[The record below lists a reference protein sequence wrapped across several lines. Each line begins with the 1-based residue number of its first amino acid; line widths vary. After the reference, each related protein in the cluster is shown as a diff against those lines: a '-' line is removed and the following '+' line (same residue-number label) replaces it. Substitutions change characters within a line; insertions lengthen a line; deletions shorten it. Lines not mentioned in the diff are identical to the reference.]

1 MIGVLAC
8 CQPWAY
14 QRCLAHH
21 PSPGRPAPL
30 CSPLLGRPCTLAPRS
45 NPPAAL
51 APGKWGEVSRDIRRV
66 LDRFRQVSR
75 VCTACWQGL
84 GAPDCGCSSQ
94 RVCALHGTGLSPAAC
109 TVLRLHPLVCA
120 CLRTECPQPLPALP
134 SAGESDGWG
143 ERARQRRGRRGRR
156 PQREVFEQQVR
167 LGWSISTIRLD

>member
-1 MIGVLAC
+1 MPA
-8 CQPWAY
+8 CQPRCCALGSLRAATPAWAD
-14 QRCLAHH
+14 QRRFAD
-21 PSPGRPAPL
+21 PL
-30 CSPLLGRPCTLAPRS
+30 CPPVHAMIAPRS

-75 VCTACWQGL
+75 LCTPVSRFWRSSQQVL
-84 GAPDCGCSSQ
+84 GAPQHSCS
-94 RVCALHGTGLSPAAC
+94 G
-109 TVLRLHPLVCA
+109 LHPARGAVSCLLFA
-120 CLRTECPQPLPALP
+120 CLRTECPQPLPARS

-167 LGWSISTIRLD
+167 LGWSS